1 MLVSLGCLPWVV
13 ESLGWNWA
21 FYSSGILALMWT
33 PLWFLLVRDDPLRHP
48 CIAHKERELLK
59 EITIQTKVRKELVTL
74 SILASCE
81 KNCHVVSGFYCGP
94 RSYSTC
100 YSGTITG
107 LAGVGQLGGF
117 LAPIVNS
124 HLINK
129 DNGLVWVVGVAGG
142 LYCLVGLVY
151 VLAVKAQVHGWND
164 YQQIPEG
171 ESYDHHPKQ
180 QQQQQQ

>member
-1 MLVSLGCLPWVV
+1 MIIVSACGVSACPSTYQVTPMDIAP
-13 ESLGWNWA
+13 N
-21 FYSSGILALMWT
+21 YSS
-33 PLWFLLVRDDPLRHP
+33 
-48 CIAHKERELLK
+48 
-59 EITIQTKVRKELVTL
+59 
-74 SILASCE
+74 
-81 KNCHVVSGFYCGP
+81 
-94 RSYSTC
+94 
-100 YSGTITG
+100 TITG